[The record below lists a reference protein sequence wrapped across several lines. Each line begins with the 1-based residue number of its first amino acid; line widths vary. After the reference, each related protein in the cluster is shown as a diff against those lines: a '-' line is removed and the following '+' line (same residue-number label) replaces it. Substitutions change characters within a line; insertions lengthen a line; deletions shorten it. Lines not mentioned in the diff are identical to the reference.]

1 MHYASRGFAR
11 YRQRGYAL
19 LLALLV
25 LLVGST
31 SVYLTARDPGTAASA
46 SRPAER
52 SRMLKDART
61 AVIAYAFSGGT
72 SNQPGAL
79 PCVDSDVPADGNANP
94 LHCSSGNTIY
104 DGHLP
109 WKTID
114 TSSEQGHLWY
124 VIDGDFR
131 DDTAAQ
137 PVNVVLAGSLT
148 LNDEPGYAALIIEP
162 GDVLAGQGGRP
173 SDDPA
178 DYLEGENADG
188 DDVFIDCADVAD
200 CNDRIVGIR
209 VDPLFE
215 VVQRRVLAEIEKRL
229 REFYLDGG
237 RHYFP
242 FAASFD
248 GDLSCEK
255 DLLVG
260 RVAISAGDC
269 EPPGSPAPHIKTLR
283 ESDFAGAEWI
293 LDNDWLDHVVYRVA
307 EECSRGSDECVGAD
321 LQLSDDSGLSVVLG
335 AAGTVLDGQNRTGG
349 TPDIADFLDS
359 DENTDGDKVFDDAPL
374 SGTDNDILRGFVSP

>member
-1 MHYASRGFAR
+1 MHYASRGFGR

-79 PCVDSDVPADGNANP
+79 PCVDNDVPGDGNANP

-137 PVNVVLAGSLT
+137 PVNVALEGSLT

-188 DDVFIDCADVAD
+188 DEVFVDCADVAD

-215 VVQRRVLAEIEKRL
+215 VVQRRVLAEFEQQL
-229 REFYLDGG
+229 RVFHDTHGFL
-237 RHYFP
+237 P
-242 FAASFD
+242 FAAPFD
-248 GDLSCEK
+248 ADRDCAL
-255 DLLVG
+255 DTFVG
-260 RVAISAGDC
+260 RVATQSGSCGAGN
-269 EPPGSPAPHIKTLR
+269 TL
-283 ESDFAGAEWI
+283 EASSFDNWI
-293 LDNDWLDHVVYRVA
+293 IDNDWLDHVVYRVA
-307 EECSRGSDECVGAD
+307 EECTQGQSGCTGAD
-321 LQLSDDSGLSVVLG
+321 LQLGDEAGLSVVLG
-335 AAGTVLDGQNRTGG
+335 AAGTEFAGQDRSAAS
-349 TPDIADFLDS
+349 PDIADFLDS
-359 DENTDGDKVFDDAPL
+359 EENTDGDKIFDDAPL
-374 SGTDNDILRGFVSP
+374 SDTDNDILRGIGL